1 MPLTACVKQTEL
13 ERPPVRSQKVK
24 LPQGTWLPG
33 IAHAAICKALPVFL
47 LQSVLESPLPR
58 ASNLILAEARLAAQ
72 HWKDPPWP
80 SGPQRRWLAADW
92 GRGSLYP
99 ANCPLVSRTKECRF
113 PPRFSQG
120 PFELGGEWPALQLL

>member
-1 MPLTACVKQTEL
+1 MIAGVSVPLTACVKQTEL

-58 ASNLILAEARLAAQ
+58 ASNLILAEARLERPSLALRTPAKVAGRRLGEGQ
-72 HWKDPPWP
+72 PLPCKLPP
-80 SGPQRRWLAADW
+80 GFQD
-92 GRGSLYP
+92 
-99 ANCPLVSRTKECRF
+99 
-113 PPRFSQG
+113 
-120 PFELGGEWPALQLL
+120 